1 MRLSRDGGGDAQL
14 LADLKDRIASLE
26 QNCAAGLAGCLERF
40 AAGDLTAT
48 VTPCTTP
55 VPVRPDQDSLAAE
68 TARTFNALLS
78 RVQSAINAYDAMRT
92 EYAAALGD
100 YSCVGQLET
109 RLTSVTDNCL
119 KELAGGL
126 SAMRDGDLRYEV
138 IPVTSPIETK
148 PGAEIGVIAATF
160 NTMLGRLQAGI
171 EDYNSMRTD
180 LGDVIGQVRA
190 TAEAVAATSEET
202 AAGAE
207 ETGATA
213 QEISDQMERIA
224 EGSARQDSMIAEARG
239 LCDEAVE
246 VSSSS
251 RDVAQRGVALTDRIA
266 EIASQTNLLALNASI
281 EAARAGDQGR
291 GFAVVA
297 EEVRRLA
304 ESAAATADET
314 RAAFSGL
321 VDAVDA
327 TGDKVERLAEATTAL
342 ADVSRDTREATQ
354 QVARS
359 SEEGSRATREVAVSS
374 EELAT
379 SAERL
384 NTLVE
389 RFRV

>member
-1 MRLSRDGGGDAQL
+1 MRLIRDGGDAQV
-14 LADLKDRIASLE
+14 LADLKSRITSLE
-26 QNCAAGLAGCLERF
+26 QNCAAGLADCLERF
-40 AAGDLTAT
+40 ASGDLTAT
-48 VTPCTTP
+48 VEPVTTP
-55 VPVRPDQDSLAAE
+55 VPVTDAQAGAAADV
-68 TARTFNALLS
+68 ARAFNALLG
-78 RVQSAINAYDAMRT
+78 RVQSAIEAYEAMRQ
-92 EYAAALGD
+92 EYRAALGEA
-100 YSCVGQLET
+100 SCVGQLQD
-109 RLTSVTDNCL
+109 RLRSVTDNCL
-119 KELAGGL
+119 RELATGL
-126 SAMRDGDLRYEV
+126 GAMREGDLRHEV
-138 IPVTSPIETK
+138 VPVTTPVAGR
-148 PGAEIGVIAATF
+148 PGADLGALGETF

-180 LGDVIGQVRA
+180 LADVVGQVRA

-213 QEISDQMERIA
+213 QEIADQMDRIA
-224 EGSARQDSMIAEARG
+224 QGSARQDGMISEARG

-246 VSSSS
+246 VSSSARS
-251 RDVAQRGVALTDRIA
+251 VAQRGVALTDRIT

-281 EAARAGDQGR
+281 EAARAGEQGR

-304 ESAAATADET
+304 ESAAGAADET
-314 RAAFSGL
+314 RAAFAGL

-327 TGDKVERLAEATTAL
+327 TGARVERLAEATNAL
-342 ADVSRDTREATQ
+342 SDVSRETREATE

-384 NTLVE
+384 NALVE
-389 RFRV
+389 RFRT